1 MISSPSRKP
10 GLSAWAR
17 RNTFIEV
24 EGPIITSSG
33 SALIIAAI
41 ARWLS
46 AIISAARAEAG

>member
-46 AIISAARAEAG
+46 EIISAARAEAG